1 MNWGKKLVTG
11 LALFMIFMVTLGT
24 IMIMRSGEDAL
35 IESDYYEK
43 GQRYNEQYQAK
54 QNALNDMTVP
64 VLLTDQNGVTITFPL
79 PVKYRL
85 TCKRLSDQDMD
96 KIFEGSTEAEQI
108 IELLKGD
115 LPAGPWML
123 KIEYSANN
131 KDYLFEGE
139 IMMP

>member
-11 LALFMIFMVTLGT
+11 LALFMIFMITLGT

-54 QNALNDMTVP
+54 QNALDDMTVP
-64 VLLTDQNGVTITFPL
+64 VLFTDQNGVTITFPL
-79 PVKYRL
+79 PVKYKL
-85 TCKRLSDQDMD
+85 TYKRLSNQHMD
-96 KIFEGSTEAEQI
+96 KVFEGSTEAEQI